1 METPTA
7 SDTQR
12 QALIEALKY
21 PRTLINA
28 GLELERCPHNGMY
41 TDTDPRCIA
50 CENGPECEW
59 LFHNG
64 EFAAL
69 TEKPV
74 HDLVG
79 ALEYALLHVSAFAS
93 TAGHD
98 VQNCRCANCQWVRDS
113 QSLLES
119 SGHGT

>member
-1 METPTA
+1 M
-7 SDTQR
+7 DTLR
-12 QALIEALKY
+12 HDIIAALKY
-21 PRTLINA
+21 PRTLIGA
-28 GLELERCPHNGMY
+28 GLELERCPHGGMY
-41 TDTDPRCIA
+41 TDDDPRCVA
-50 CENGPECEW
+50 CENAPECEW

-98 VQNCRCANCQWVRDS
+98 LSNCDCANCCWVRNA
-113 QSLLES
+113 QVLLERGEARAS
-119 SGHGT
+119 A